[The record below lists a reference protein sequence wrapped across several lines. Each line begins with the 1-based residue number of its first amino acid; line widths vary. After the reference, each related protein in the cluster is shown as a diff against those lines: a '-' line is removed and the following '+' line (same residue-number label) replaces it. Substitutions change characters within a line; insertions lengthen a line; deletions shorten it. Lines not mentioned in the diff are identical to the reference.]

1 MTAMTAQTAMTA
13 TLLRRLAIVAALAL
27 VLSALGCAATTPSP
41 RPTTEIGRLGA
52 RHAELLARYRPDL
65 AQAWNIELPANA
77 DFVGLSESTV
87 DGHVRTLRSLVT
99 QVKALPGDAQA
110 ETLCSRLEREIAETQ
125 AGGALRTDA
134 LLWLDI
140 VGAAAR
146 APVLVGRA
154 SGCERTIRISRQLRA
169 VPEALRAAAILLR
182 GSHPPTSRA
191 FEERVGRVEWLLR
204 QDLASRTEACR
215 EPRRLVEF
223 ARADTL
229 AARALATFRQ
239 RVLSGS

>member
-1 MTAMTAQTAMTA
+1 MKA
-13 TLLRRLAIVAALAL
+13 TLLRRLAVLVAFAL
-27 VLSALGCAATTPSP
+27 VVACLGCAATAPSP
-41 RPTTEIGRLGA
+41 GPTTEIARLEA

-65 AQAWNIELPANA
+65 AQGWNIEVPANA

-87 DGHVRTLRSLVT
+87 DGHVRTLRTLVT
-99 QVKALPGDAQA
+99 QVKALPGDARA
-110 ETLCSRLEREIAETQ
+110 ETLCARLEREIAETQ
-125 AGGALRTDA
+125 PGGALRMDA

-140 VGAAAR
+140 VAAAAR
-146 APVLVGRA
+146 SPVLVGKA
-154 SGCERTIRISRQLRA
+154 AGCQRTIRISRQLRA

-239 RVLSGS
+239 RVISGT